1 MTAEIAV
8 HNRYAIALAADSAAS
23 VSGDNSHKVFNN
35 AEKLFELSRIHPVG
49 LMIYGSAELQNFPWE
64 VLIKTYRDRLE
75 DEHRNTIEEYALEFI
90 QFVGSFYSELP
101 DAFVDNVTAN
111 LIYSQ
116 LLNAIDK
123 IKEMEQSFIPDDE
136 KSSPNSL
143 LESARNWNS
152 LLEEAPFL
160 EGFDESDIGKTKT
173 LASGLLE
180 RMLNNPNLYGIVL
193 DLHTEELH
201 RNIFD
206 QTIKMVANTLVRE
219 YPLEQNFTGVVVA
232 GYGEKE
238 YFASVYAFEV
248 YGILNGKLR
257 YRIDKKK
264 CANIPGSAGI
274 IPFAQDSEVGTFING
289 LHPTLNTALSTM
301 ERELIELTATQVDL
315 VLQHVSDEQLK
326 AQLEAKIMENVEN
339 KRSEIRDD
347 MIEKVRKVAN
357 KMTEMLEHLPKAEL
371 AYTAESLVNL
381 TAFKRKVS
389 NESDS
394 VGGPIDVAL
403 ISKCDGF
410 VWVKRKHYFSSELN
424 KNYHLKKLNA
434 KTPYNLY

>member
-23 VSGDNSHKVFNN
+23 ISGDNSHKVFNN

-64 VLIKTYRDRLE
+64 VLIKTFRDRLN

-101 DAFVDNVTAN
+101 DSFVDTVTAN
-111 LIYSQ
+111 FIYSQ
-116 LLNAIDK
+116 ILNSIDK
-123 IKEMEQSFIPDDE
+123 IKEMEHSFVPDGE
-136 KSSPNSL
+136 KPSSNSL
-143 LESARNWNS
+143 LESAQYWNS
-152 LLEEAPFL
+152 LLEKAPFL
-160 EGFDESDIGKTKT
+160 EGFDDSDIGKTKT

-180 RMLNNPNLYGIVL
+180 RILDDPNLYGVVL
-193 DLHTEELH
+193 DLHTQESH
-201 RNIFD
+201 RAIFD
-206 QTIKMVANTLVRE
+206 QTLQMVANTLVRE

-248 YGILNGKLR
+248 YGVLNGKLR
-257 YRIDKKK
+257 YRIDKNK
-264 CANIPGSAGI
+264 CLNSPGSAGI
-274 IPFAQDSEVGTFING
+274 VPFAQDSEVGTFING
-289 LHPTLNTALSTM
+289 LHPTLNSALTTM
-301 ERELIELTATQVDL
+301 EGELVELTATQVDL
-315 VLQHVSDEQLK
+315 VLQHITDKQLK
-326 AQLEAKIMENVEN
+326 TQLENKIMESVEE
-339 KRSEIRDD
+339 KRSQIRDG
-347 MIEKVRKVAN
+347 MIEKVRRVAN

-389 NESDS
+389 NEYDS

-424 KNYHLKKLNA
+424 QNYHLKKLSL
-434 KTPYNLY
+434 KSTQGY